1 MVIEKAEYLWFLFL
15 IIPFGIHYYLSFS
28 SGKKDILHIGGK
40 WRFES
45 LYNIYMV
52 KYFFIFL
59 FFILSFIFSILAL
72 SDFKWGEKLVED
84 NRSGYDIVICLDISV
99 SMLADDILPT
109 RLHKSVEIINRLM
122 EEMWNS
128 KFGIVIFKGKAV
140 RIWPLTDDLEAM
152 KLFLKSVSPDLIT
165 TPGSNLK
172 DGLAVAL
179 NTFGKSGRYQV
190 IVLFSDGESTG
201 NDVIKEAKKAGNKG
215 IPVISVICGTQK
227 GSRILLENKRFVTNS
242 AGEKV
247 ISKANKQL
255 LNDIALASNGKFYE
269 LHESGK
275 LKDEILSIVTKIEDE
290 NLDRSLKLEKI
301 KGYRLFLAF
310 IICFLILSLI
320 TRGLRWKNMF

>member
-40 WRFES
+40 WRFDS

-84 NRSGYDIVICLDISV
+84 NRSGYEIVICLDISV
-99 SMLADDILPT
+99 SMLADDILPN
-109 RLHKSVEIINRLM
+109 RLNRAVEVINRLM
-122 EEMWNS
+122 EDMWNS
-128 KFGIVIFKGKAV
+128 KFGIVIFKGRAV

-152 KLFLKSVSPDLIT
+152 KLFLNSAGPDLIT
-165 TPGSNLK
+165 TPGSNIK

-179 NTFGKSGRYQV
+179 NTFGKSGRYQAV
-190 IVLFSDGESTG
+190 ILLSDGENTG
-201 NDVIKEAKKAGNKG
+201 SNIIKEAKKAGDMG
-215 IPVISVICGTQK
+215 IPIIPVICGTEK
-227 GSRILLENKRFVTNS
+227 GSMIFFDNGRFVTNS
-242 AGEKV
+242 KGEKV
-247 ISKANKQL
+247 VSKADKQL
-255 LNDIALASNGKFYE
+255 LKVISSVSNGKFFE
-269 LHESGK
+269 LRDSVK
-275 LKDEILSIVTKIEDE
+275 IKDEILSIVTNIEDE

-301 KGYRLFLAF
+301 NGYRLFLF
-310 IICFLILSLI
+310 FTICFLIMTLI